1 MCITKPRQGKVSV
14 TIADPGRKALACC
27 LGSVVQWSYVMFQL
41 MCNQM
46 FPHRFVANRSMNGG
60 IFIESVL
67 NPGEDLMENEEN
79 RSIFTRVVCEL
90 INNHFH
96 ASNINISRHPW
107 NFNYT
112 SIYIKFI
119 IVLEAQQPRTRR
131 GAGNVFWF
139 SESKLVRFKLHEV
152 RRSIQLASFGLEHVT
167 RVAVLVVGLAA
178 YQRLIIRVAA
188 VEQLPVD
195 ERNQNSS
202 KHDQQA
208 EQKLCKW

>member
-1 MCITKPRQGKVSV
+1 M
-14 TIADPGRKALACC
+14 
-27 LGSVVQWSYVMFQL
+27 M
-41 MCNQM
+41 
-46 FPHRFVANRSMNGG
+46 
-60 IFIESVL
+60 
-67 NPGEDLMENEEN
+67 
-79 RSIFTRVVCEL
+79 
-90 INNHFH
+90 
-96 ASNINISRHPW
+96 
-107 NFNYT
+107 
-112 SIYIKFI
+112 
-119 IVLEAQQPRTRR
+119 LEAQQPRTRR

-139 SESKLVRFKLHEV
+139 SESKFVRFKLHEV

-208 EQKLCKW
+208 EQKLCK